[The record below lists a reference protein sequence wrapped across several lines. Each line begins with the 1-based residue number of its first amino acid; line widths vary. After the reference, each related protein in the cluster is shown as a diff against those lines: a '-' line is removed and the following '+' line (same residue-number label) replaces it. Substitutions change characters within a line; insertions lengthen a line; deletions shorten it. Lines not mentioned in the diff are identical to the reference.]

1 MANEL
6 ETKERIRK
14 EIDTWKEVEFKLI
27 QLNGASID
35 TTPIKEKITMLENL
49 LQN

>member
-1 MANEL
+1 MANTL

-27 QLNGASID
+27 QLNGENINTS
-35 TTPIKEKITMLENL
+35 PIKEKIAMLETL
-49 LQN
+49 LQS